1 MKNLPIHLPNTI
13 CALLVLTSCSI
24 EPDTE
29 KLPIIQPSLGFSV
42 YQESITLN
50 DVNIL
55 TGDSSITKESYGSGD
70 SIFVFNK
77 TITIDKQEVG
87 DKLSIDDINKQF
99 SQSVDNVTIEDTE
112 VEETIGFDPVGIDPI
127 ENIVQSEVGII
138 SLDNIDPQNTDP
150 YLFSSIYPSVNDI
163 PDGNSVDL
171 SLIHI

>member
-1 MKNLPIHLPNTI
+1 MKKSPIYILNTVS
-13 CALLVLTSCSI
+13 ALLVFISCSL

-42 YQESITLN
+42 YQKSITLN
-50 DVNIL
+50 DVDIL

-77 TITIDKQEVG
+77 TVKIDKQEVG

-127 ENIVQSEVGII
+127 ENIVQTEVGII
-138 SLDNIDPQNTDP
+138 RLDNIDTHTTAP
-150 YLFSSIYPSVNDI
+150 YLFSSIYPIVNDI
-163 PDGNSVDL
+163 PDDSSVD
-171 SLIHI
+171 IP